1 MSLVLLLL
9 QFVAGFVF
17 LVGGAELLVRG
28 AGRIAKRYN
37 LPDIVIGLTI
47 VAFGT
52 SLPELVVSLTAALSG
67 DEAADIA
74 IGNIIGSNIANIG
87 LVLGLCGLIAA
98 LYVKASFTRR
108 EVPILIGVTVIVTIA
123 SIGGAIG
130 RIEGVL
136 LTIGLIVITFLN
148 YRAAMTEL
156 NTRIVVEGTL
166 EAAEVIDDQIVQPSR
181 QIWFDLLLI
190 VMGMGG
196 LVMGANWLVTAA
208 DQIATALGVPDVII
222 GLTLVAIG
230 TSLPEVAT
238 SVVAVFRGNTDIA
251 IGNIIGSNLFN
262 LLGIAGI
269 TAIVRP
275 IEVPSGLTLDF
286 LFMNLLTLA
295 LLPMVWRPPHDIKRK
310 EAALLLGLYVL
321 YIVLL
326 VIVPEW

>member
-1 MSLVLLLL
+1 MQSVT
-9 QFVAGFVF
+9 
-17 LVGGAELLVRG
+17 
-28 AGRIAKRYN
+28 IC
-37 LPDIVIGLTI
+37 PDIVIGLTI

-108 EVPILIGVTVIVTIA
+108 EVRILIGVTVIVTIA
-123 SIGGAIG
+123 SIGGTIG

-156 NTRIVVEGTL
+156 NTRMVVEGTL

-196 LVMGANWLVTAA
+196 LVMGASWLVTAA

-238 SVVAVFRGNTDIA
+238 SVVAVFAA
-251 IGNIIGSNLFN
+251 IPILPLATSSAATFSTCSASPAL
-262 LLGIAGI
+262 
-269 TAIVRP
+269 RP
-275 IEVPSGLTLDF
+275 SY
-286 LFMNLLTLA
+286 A
-295 LLPMVWRPPHDIKRK
+295 RSKCR
-310 EAALLLGLYVL
+310 AA
-321 YIVLL
+321 
-326 VIVPEW
+326 